1 MKKLL
6 IFIASLFSINASSQT
21 GFDID
26 KVLKLERRD
35 KIVTEIDTYL
45 NKKCEYGE
53 KVNLLNNSQ
62 KILWIIE
69 NLEREINNGGF
80 NQFYWNSSG
89 NYANETIDALIL
101 IEAYKTA
108 EIVKK
113 ANSEFKNGSVPKDR
127 AERQNELELI
137 EENAEENWNN
147 LDSEFY
153 EYNDDLT
160 ELLIAFVINNK
171 SDFEK

>member
-6 IFIASLFSINASSQT
+6 IFIASLFSINVSSQT
-21 GFDID
+21 EFDID
-26 KVLKLERRD
+26 KVLKLEMRD
-35 KIVTEIDTYL
+35 KIVTEIDIYL

-62 KILWIIE
+62 KVLWIIE

>member
-21 GFDID
+21 EFDID
-26 KVLKLERRD
+26 KVLKLESRD

-62 KILWIIE
+62 KVLWIIE

>member
-21 GFDID
+21 EFDID
-26 KVLKLERRD
+26 KVLKLESRD

>member
-62 KILWIIE
+62 KVLWIIE

>member
-62 KILWIIE
+62 KVLWIIE

-160 ELLIAFVINNK
+160 ELLITFVINNK

>member
-21 GFDID
+21 EFDID
-26 KVLKLERRD
+26 KVLKLESRD

-62 KILWIIE
+62 KDLWIIE

-127 AERQNELELI
+127 VERQNELELI

>member
-1 MKKLL
+1 LKKLL
-6 IFIASLFSINASSQT
+6 IFIASLFSINVSSQT
-21 GFDID
+21 EFDID
-26 KVLKLERRD
+26 KVLKLEMRD
-35 KIVTEIDTYL
+35 KIVTEIDIYL

-62 KILWIIE
+62 KVLWIIE